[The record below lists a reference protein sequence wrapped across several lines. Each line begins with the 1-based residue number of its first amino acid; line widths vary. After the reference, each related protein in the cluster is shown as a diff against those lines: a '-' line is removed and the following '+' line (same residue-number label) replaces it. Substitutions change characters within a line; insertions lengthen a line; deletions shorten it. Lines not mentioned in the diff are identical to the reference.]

1 MPVKLFWTPKARA
14 DVKCIYIE
22 MRKGQP
28 RSAERYF
35 ATIRRKAELLIEHPR
50 LGERHP
56 VGSALARLFRG
67 SELATLF

>member
-56 VGSALARLFRG
+56 VGSALAGLFRG